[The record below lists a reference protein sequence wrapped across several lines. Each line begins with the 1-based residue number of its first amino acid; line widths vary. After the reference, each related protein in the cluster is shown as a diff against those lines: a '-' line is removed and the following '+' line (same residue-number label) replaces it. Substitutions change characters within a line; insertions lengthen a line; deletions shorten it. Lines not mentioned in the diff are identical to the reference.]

1 VSPIPPRL
9 ELDHICRDYAGRLV
23 VDELSLTLQAGEV
36 ACLLGPSGCGKST
49 TLRIAAGVEEQSDGI
64 IRIDG
69 KIVSGEGMHMPPE
82 ERGVGMMFQ
91 DFALFPHL
99 TVAQNV
105 GFGLKG
111 GGRKNKALI
120 SDLLDRVGLTEF
132 ADTYPHLA
140 R

>member
-91 DFALFPHL
+91 DFALFPFWRGTAAGCFDPRTCSQAEHR
-99 TVAQNV
+99 AD
-105 GFGLKG
+105 
-111 GGRKNKALI
+111 GRAVL
-120 SDLLDRVGLTEF
+120 R
-132 ADTYPHLA
+132 P
-140 R
+140 